1 MTKHCMAL
9 ENTQLDS
16 QAIIPSILKELTDG
30 YYGSL
35 IISHNIHTLGYN
47 V

>member
-1 MTKHCMAL
+1 MAL

-16 QAIIPSILKELTDG
+16 QAIIPSSLKELTDAH
-30 YYGSL
+30 YGSL
-35 IISHNIHTLGYN
+35 IMKESLVIIWRLPN